1 MLRYFKNRKSNLRCT
16 LPLQHWCSLRHTTDT
31 QHTLCYCCG
40 YHWDV
45 QYVSLEFLLLI
56 DANEKTSKGIWK
68 KSESLLVQKLK
79 PVFLFFVYF
88 FRNSWMDKGGFGARG
103 FHVHLG
109 TVYFI
114 KLVYLRSSMATV
126 SCLII
131 VSASLVKSPLR
142 QCSD

>member
-1 MLRYFKNRKSNLRCT
+1 MN
-16 LPLQHWCSLRHTTDT
+16 
-31 QHTLCYCCG
+31 
-40 YHWDV
+40 
-45 QYVSLEFLLLI
+45 
-56 DANEKTSKGIWK
+56 
-68 KSESLLVQKLK
+68 
-79 PVFLFFVYF
+79 
-88 FRNSWMDKGGFGARG
+88 KGGFGARG

>member
-1 MLRYFKNRKSNLRCT
+1 MLRYFENRKSNLRCT

-68 KSESLLVQKLK
+68 KSVSPKAC
-79 PVFLFFVYF
+79 FLFFVYF
-88 FRNSWMDKGGFGARG
+88 FRNSWMDMGGFGARG